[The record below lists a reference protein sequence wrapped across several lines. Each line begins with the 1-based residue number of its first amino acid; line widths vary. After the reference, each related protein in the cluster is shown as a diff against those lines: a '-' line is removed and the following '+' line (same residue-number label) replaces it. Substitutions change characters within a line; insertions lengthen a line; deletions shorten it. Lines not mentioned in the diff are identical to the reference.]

1 MGKYKIIIDIGEQS
15 KDGALFYMEEFL
27 RCLIDA
33 EGAKGLASS
42 LAGIKTL
49 ESFLVNGDDFKYS
62 LASDDGYV
70 LSGDPKV
77 MIMSIA
83 ESTKEEK
90 Q

>member
-1 MGKYKIIIDIGEQS
+1 MSRYRIIIDIGEQS
-15 KDGALFYMEEFL
+15 KSGALFYMEEFL

-62 LASDDGYV
+62 LVSDDGYS
-70 LSGDPKV
+70 LSGNPKV
-77 MIMSIA
+77 MVISISENA
-83 ESTKEEK
+83 KEE
-90 Q
+90 QR